1 MSTGSTI
8 TKTVWQYSEPLPDE
22 TMAFLRGIADDCC
35 KVKNYVYGK
44 YSGVRYLNSL
54 TPAYGILNEMRRCGL
69 REQLNLPAVYYEL
82 AIADAVT
89 DIKSSWG
96 IVKNKIGERITA
108 NENLTDKDRLY
119 LRTALKMNGV
129 YTAILNREAY
139 EMPRN
144 AAAVSYTHLRAH
156 ETGT

>member
-69 REQLNLPAVYYEL
+69 REQLNLPAVYYSL
-82 AIADAVT
+82 ARACAVRLHVWAACQAGLFLVIRT
-89 DIKSSWG
+89 CQP
-96 IVKNKIGERITA
+96 IG
-108 NENLTDKDRLY
+108 D
-119 LRTALKMNGV
+119 
-129 YTAILNREAY
+129 
-139 EMPRN
+139 
-144 AAAVSYTHLRAH
+144 
-156 ETGT
+156 